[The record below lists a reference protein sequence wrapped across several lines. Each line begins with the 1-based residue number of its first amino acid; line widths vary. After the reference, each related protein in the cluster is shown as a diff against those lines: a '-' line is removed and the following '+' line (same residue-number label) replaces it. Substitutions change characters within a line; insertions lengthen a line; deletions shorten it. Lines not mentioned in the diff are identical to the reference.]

1 MKTCLIALVAV
12 SFAVSAAASPLPVVL
27 AGRVVFRI
35 ADPGPYGT
43 LQARLQAIDQ
53 QLTQAISCE
62 DVGNPRMVVVER
74 KGLWS
79 VFIGN
84 TFLVS
89 VYPGDAKLYGKPP
102 RAVAEK
108 WAAELKK
115 AFPLAEPLSRLGKE
129 SKAALL
135 DRPGGA
141 SQPAPLKVPAE
152 HWGIVNLYM
161 MLLWKARQVEE
172 ELWAEEEARLAAE
185 IIENAARHYL
195 APVCPGRGHEPGTCP
210 GLRTCPDCQAQM
222 AAAVAVEEDKRDL
235 ATNLAGAM
243 AADEL
248 ATRAVKQVFEY
259 VRYLDQK
266 RFMAER
272 VRISWQVWRRLAQ
285 RAASLC
291 QTTVPQSLSAA
302 EGG

>member
-1 MKTCLIALVAV
+1 MKIWAAVLIAAV
-12 SFAVSAAASPLPVVL
+12 VPAAITSAPLPVVL

-53 QLTQAISCE
+53 QITQAISCE

-79 VFIGN
+79 IFIGN
-84 TFLVS
+84 TFLTS
-89 VYPGDAKLYGKPP
+89 VYAGDATLYGKPP

-108 WAAELKK
+108 WASELKK
-115 AFPLAEPLSRLGKE
+115 AFPLAEPVCRLGKE

-141 SQPAPLKVPAE
+141 SQAAPLKVPTE

-172 ELWAEEEARLAAE
+172 DTWAEEEARLAAE

-195 APVCPGRGHEPGTCP
+195 APACSAQGHEPGTCP

-222 AAAVAVEEDKRDL
+222 AAAIAVEENER
-235 ATNLAGAM
+235 NLAASLASAM

-259 VRYLDQK
+259 VRHIDQK
-266 RFMAER
+266 RFMTER
-272 VRISWQVWRRLAQ
+272 VRISWQLWRRLAQ

-291 QTTVPQSLSAA
+291 QAPVPQSLPATKD
-302 EGG
+302 E